1 MHDELNAALL
11 DVRRAYRLLA
21 DYQRRQF
28 ELLAYIRDRLGATAY
43 YQEYVHKRP
52 GDLSGLE
59 NVEASGLRYLP
70 FLGLSALWL
79 KHSGQEHYWDSHRAG
94 DQMFGAWVRSDTGF
108 DNYQG
113 KFTDALPESTTSEL
127 VLSVVVC
134 DQPGPEPYN
143 WYDRAWLGIPYPENG
158 TVGQTADVPGYRV
171 YAKSINLAELGD
183 QAGVNTAIEQ
193 WRVEASDALGC
204 TVGKVIESAV
214 S

>member
-1 MHDELNAALL
+1 
-11 DVRRAYRLLA
+11 
-21 DYQRRQF
+21 
-28 ELLAYIRDRLGATAY
+28 
-43 YQEYVHKRP
+43 
-52 GDLSGLE
+52 
-59 NVEASGLRYLP
+59 
-70 FLGLSALWL
+70 
-79 KHSGQEHYWDSHRAG
+79 
-94 DQMFGAWVRSDTGF
+94 MFGAWVRSDTGF

-143 WYDRAWLGIPYPENG
+143 WYGRAWLGIPYPENG

-214 S
+214 I